1 MSSPYKI
8 AAVHTLGCKVNFTE
22 TSMLAKQFQE
32 NGLSLASID
41 DFADIYVINTC
52 SVTENANVKCD
63 RLVRKI
69 KRINPD
75 AFVVV
80 TGCYAQLKS
89 EELSKNDYIDLVV
102 GSNDKLRIPEI
113 INNRAELP
121 VITSKIESVDTFN
134 LSYSS
139 GDRVRSF
146 VKVQDGCDY
155 NCTFCTIPL
164 ARGKSRSSSISEV
177 VDLVNSLDQKGYK
190 EVVLS
195 GINLGDFGSGTD
207 DNCYKL
213 LKSIEELTSIPRIRI
228 SSIEPNLLTDEIIGL
243 ISESDRFMPHLHIP
257 LQSGSDRILKLMRR
271 KYNSRFYSNKIKKIK
286 SKIPN
291 IAIGVDVIVGFP
303 GETDEDFKATLDVI
317 NKVKFDSIFMYK
329 FSSRPGTIADTM
341 KNKFIDKSII
351 DNRFNTLK
359 NIQTSISKEQL
370 SRFIGNNLEVLIDG
384 PSKNNKNK
392 SSGRTDS
399 NHIVILNELIEPN
412 TIIKSKITSNTPFV
426 LYGKIQ

>member
-164 ARGKSRSSSISEV
+164 ARGKSRSSSIGEV

-257 LQSGSDRILKLMRR
+257 LQSGSDRILKLMSR

-303 GETDEDFKATLDVI
+303 SETDDDFNETYKLLSDLEVSYLHVFTYSERENTTGISLPSKVPQDIRNKRSKKLRALSDYLKSQFII
-317 NKVKFDSIFMYK
+317 NNMSVNHTVLIEGIDDNELHGYTENYIKVRVDSRGEEVNDLVSVQPVKGSYDSIK
-329 FSSRPGTIADTM
+329 G
-341 KNKFIDKSII
+341 K
-351 DNRFNTLK
+351 
-359 NIQTSISKEQL
+359 
-370 SRFIGNNLEVLIDG
+370 VL
-384 PSKNNKNK
+384 
-392 SSGRTDS
+392 
-399 NHIVILNELIEPN
+399 
-412 TIIKSKITSNTPFV
+412 
-426 LYGKIQ
+426 